1 MSKKKKILYNNKGIT
16 GIDLT
21 LSVIVLTTFVG
32 IIIGLMVN
40 NYRTSLEIQKSAN
53 AMSYATMILEKV
65 DEKSYEKVTDDFL
78 STISGEISMDS
89 DYDISFNVSQLD
101 DSDYVKKVTIKVSY
115 VVNNQRKDI
124 NISKLKI
131 KEI

>member
-1 MSKKKKILYNNKGIT
+1 MMKKKKILYNNKGIT

-65 DEKSYEKVTDDFL
+65 DEKSY
-78 STISGEISMDS
+78 
-89 DYDISFNVSQLD
+89 
-101 DSDYVKKVTIKVSY
+101 
-115 VVNNQRKDI
+115 
-124 NISKLKI
+124 
-131 KEI
+131 

>member
-1 MSKKKKILYNNKGIT
+1 MREKKRIFYNNKGIT

-32 IIIGLMVN
+32 IIISLMVN
-40 NYRTSLEIQKSAN
+40 NYKTSLEIQKSAN
-53 AMSYATMILEKV
+53 AMSYATMVLEKV

-78 STISGEISMDS
+78 SEISGEISIDS
-89 DYDISFNVSQLD
+89 DYEISLNVSQID

-115 VVNNQRKDI
+115 AVNNQRKEI

>member
-1 MSKKKKILYNNKGIT
+1 MMKKKKILYNNKWIT

>member
-1 MSKKKKILYNNKGIT
+1 MREKKKILYNNKGIT

-21 LSVIVLTTFVG
+21 LSVIVLTTFAG

-53 AMSYATMILEKV
+53 AMSYATMVLEKV

-78 STISGEISMDS
+78 SEISGEISIDS
-89 DYDISFNVSQLD
+89 DYDISLNVSQLD

>member
-1 MSKKKKILYNNKGIT
+1 MMKKMKILCNNKGIT

>member
-1 MSKKKKILYNNKGIT
+1 MRRKNKILYNDKGIT

-21 LSVIVLTTFVG
+21 LSVIVLTTFAGV
-32 IIIGLMVN
+32 IISLMVN
-40 NYRTSLEIQKSAN
+40 NYKTSLEIQKSAN
-53 AMSYATMILEKV
+53 AMSYATMVLEKV
-65 DEKSYEKVTDDFL
+65 DEKSYEKVTEDFL
-78 STISGEISMDS
+78 SEISGEISIDS
-89 DYDISFNVSQLD
+89 DYEISLNVSQID

>member
-1 MSKKKKILYNNKGIT
+1 MREKKRIFYNNKGIT

-32 IIIGLMVN
+32 IIISLMVN
-40 NYRTSLEIQKSAN
+40 NYKTSLEIQKSAN
-53 AMSYATMILEKV
+53 AMSYATMVLEKV

-78 STISGEISMDS
+78 SEISGEISIDS
-89 DYDISFNVSQLD
+89 DYEISLNVSQID

-115 VVNNQRKDI
+115 VVNNQRKEI

>member
-1 MSKKKKILYNNKGIT
+1 MRNKKKILYNNKGIT

>member
-1 MSKKKKILYNNKGIT
+1 
-16 GIDLT
+16 
-21 LSVIVLTTFVG
+21 
-32 IIIGLMVN
+32 MVN

>member
-1 MSKKKKILYNNKGIT
+1 MRRKNKILYNNKGIT

-21 LSVIVLTTFVG
+21 LSVIVLTTFAGV
-32 IIIGLMVN
+32 IISLMVN
-40 NYRTSLEIQKSAN
+40 NYKTSLEIQKSAN
-53 AMSYATMILEKV
+53 AMSYATMVLEKV
-65 DEKSYEKVTDDFL
+65 DEKSYEKVTEDFL
-78 STISGEISMDS
+78 SEISGEISIDS
-89 DYDISFNVSQLD
+89 DYEISLNVSQID

>member
-1 MSKKKKILYNNKGIT
+1 
-16 GIDLT
+16 
-21 LSVIVLTTFVG
+21 
-32 IIIGLMVN
+32 
-40 NYRTSLEIQKSAN
+40 
-53 AMSYATMILEKV
+53 
-65 DEKSYEKVTDDFL
+65 
-78 STISGEISMDS
+78 MDS

>member
-1 MSKKKKILYNNKGIT
+1 MMKKKKILYNNKGIT

-65 DEKSYEKVTDDFL
+65 DEKAYEKVTDDFL

>member
-1 MSKKKKILYNNKGIT
+1 MMKKKKILYNNKGIT

-21 LSVIVLTTFVG
+21 LSVIVLTTFAG

-115 VVNNQRKDI
+115 AVNNQRKDI

>member
-1 MSKKKKILYNNKGIT
+1 MMKKKKILYNNKGIT

-78 STISGEISMDS
+78 NTISGEVSMDS
-89 DYDISFNVSQLD
+89 DYDISLNVSQLD

>member
-1 MSKKKKILYNNKGIT
+1 MMKKKKILYNNKGIT

>member
-32 IIIGLMVN
+32 IIICLMVN
-40 NYRTSLEIQKSAN
+40 
-53 AMSYATMILEKV
+53 
-65 DEKSYEKVTDDFL
+65 
-78 STISGEISMDS
+78 
-89 DYDISFNVSQLD
+89 
-101 DSDYVKKVTIKVSY
+101 SDYVKKVTIIVSY

>member
-1 MSKKKKILYNNKGIT
+1 MREKKRIFYNNKGIT

-32 IIIGLMVN
+32 IIISLMVN
-40 NYRTSLEIQKSAN
+40 NYKTSLEIQKSAN
-53 AMSYATMILEKV
+53 AMSYATMVLEKV
-65 DEKSYEKVTDDFL
+65 DEKSYEKVTEDFL
-78 STISGEISMDS
+78 SEISGEISIDS
-89 DYDISFNVSQLD
+89 DYEISLNVSQID

-115 VVNNQRKDI
+115 AVNNQRKEI